1 VPSTWAPSKY
11 CIVPFNLSVS
21 IKIFHK
27 VSLTD
32 GLSALFFS
40 TTKFVKCHNTEKIC
54 QSIITV
60 VIGLKDSE
68 GVEEDI
74 LGQDRTVK

>member
-1 VPSTWAPSKY
+1 
-11 CIVPFNLSVS
+11 
-21 IKIFHK
+21 
-27 VSLTD
+27 
-32 GLSALFFS
+32 LFFS